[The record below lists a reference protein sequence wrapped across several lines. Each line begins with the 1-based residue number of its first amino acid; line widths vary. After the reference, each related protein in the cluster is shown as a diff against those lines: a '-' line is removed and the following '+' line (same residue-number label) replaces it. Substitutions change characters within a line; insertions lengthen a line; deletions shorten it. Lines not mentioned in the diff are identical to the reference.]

1 MQQDVNNN
9 GIAVLDGSN
18 PQNPFVKAL
27 NYEIPKDKIETISG
41 NGNRPLSYVSWSYA
55 WGMFKQLFP
64 DAKYEV
70 VKNPNTGMPYFAD
83 PDAGIMVFTKITA
96 AGETHEMWLFV
107 MDATCQAMRLTPYE
121 YDKWNSKAGKWEKKG
136 VKAASVFDINKTI
149 MRCLVKNMAM
159 FGFGLNIYCGDDLPE
174 FDLEGNNSQA
184 KKATAATR
192 KTTKAAPQQQT
203 DRYAGIKAVLASASD
218 MNSLM
223 NLYNQHKTEVDGNPE
238 IKALFTQRKQQIKL
252 LNAA

>member
-1 MQQDVNNN
+1 MQENINNN

-18 PQNPFVKAL
+18 PQNPFVRAL

-41 NGNRPLSYVSWSYA
+41 NGNRPLSYISWSYG

-64 DAKYEV
+64 DAQYEV
-70 VKNPNTGMPYFAD
+70 VKNPSTGLPYFND
-83 PDAGIMVFTKITA
+83 PEAGIMVFTRITA
-96 AGETHEMWLFV
+96 SGETHEMWLFV
-107 MDATCQAMRLTPYE
+107 MDATCQAMRTVPYE
-121 YDKWNSKAGKWEKKG
+121 YQKWNNKTGQWEKKG
-136 VKAASVFDINKTI
+136 VKAATAFDINKTI

-174 FDLEGNNSQA
+174 FDLEGNNSI
-184 KKATAATR
+184 ATKPKTTR
-192 KTTKAAPQQQT
+192 KPKNATT
-203 DRYAGIKAVLASASD
+203 DRYAGIKTVLAQTTD

-223 NLYNQHKTEVDGNPE
+223 TLYNQHKTEVDGNPE
-238 IKALFTQRKQQIKL
+238 VKALFTQRKQQIQL